1 MPDETSNVC
10 WKKIRRNIGT
20 ETTIDVRCERT
31 PSPQSPSCLVATVV
45 DRICKPPSSNRS
57 TNYSSNREII
67 KEVSPEDSVLLLRPT
82 PENGFV
88 FSFSLSVSLSIQY
101 RVFLPRSGIG
111 EGDDK
116 RDVAASESSR
126 DSVWDNRASPLF
138 NFTPSQATWPR
149 ALASR
154 RCCYGVASVK
164 RCRRIRSIV
173 IE

>member
-31 PSPQSPSCLVATVV
+31 PLPQSPSCLVATVV

-88 FSFSLSVSLSIQY
+88 SSFSLSLSLSPSNTASSFHDPESG
-101 RVFLPRSGIG
+101 RETTNETLPRQKVLEIRCGTIAPPHSSISLPPRQLGR
-111 EGDDK
+111 E
-116 RDVAASESSR
+116 RWRVAG
-126 DSVWDNRASPLF
+126 VVTVL
-138 NFTPSQATWPR
+138 PR
-149 ALASR
+149 
-154 RCCYGVASVK
+154 
-164 RCRRIRSIV
+164 
-173 IE
+173 